1 MKTISALFILFS
13 FTAWAQKV
21 SIKTVEAK
29 KNERVS
35 LLIGSK
41 IEMSADGKRTI
52 PSAQFLGRM
61 VMQDGRAQ
69 EFLVL
74 DESHKRVLLIDYK
87 NIEMKSG
94 KTKSQAILSPID
106 QVGGTCAAYAFMH
119 FWQQMYWSG
128 FKGTKDFDFMMSDE
142 RERLKLFEESLGRY
156 YMDRRVT
163 ANSLMS
169 SYGKRFGFRCKSYK
183 FDNAKKAADY
193 VFEKTSKGRPVV
205 IEFNIG
211 GDDMV
216 DSDYVLQDYESRK
229 KMDPR
234 LWIPQQKGQKLS
246 SGHSIVGAAAF
257 VSNGKRKILVLDS
270 NWTEP
275 RVWDLDSY
283 IGPKTLMNELGFY
296 SCN

>member
-1 MKTISALFILFS
+1 MKFVSAFLFLLSFS
-13 FTAWAQKV
+13 AFAQKV
-21 SIKTVEAK
+21 VIKHASSKGT
-29 KNERVS
+29 
-35 LLIGSK
+35 LLIGAK
-41 IEMSADGKRTI
+41 VEMSAEGKKNITN
-52 PSAQFLGRM
+52 AQFLGRM
-61 VMQDGRAQ
+61 VMQDGSSD
-69 EFLVL
+69 EFLIL
-74 DESHKRVLLIDYK
+74 DEDQKKVLLIDYK
-87 NIEMKSG
+87 NIEMRSG
-94 KTKSQAILSPID
+94 KTKAQAILSPID

-128 FKGTKDFDFMMSDE
+128 FKGTKDFDTMMSDE

-169 SYGKRFGFRCKSYK
+169 SYGKRFGFKCKSYK
-183 FDNAKKAADY
+183 FSDAKKAADY
-193 VFEKTSKGRPVV
+193 VFEKTSEGKPVV

-211 GDDMV
+211 GEDMV
-216 DSDYVLQDYESRK
+216 ESDYVLQDYESRK

-234 LWIPQQKGQKLS
+234 LWIPQQLKQKLS

-257 VSNGKRKILVLDS
+257 TSQGKRKILVLDS

-283 IGPKTLMNELGFY
+283 IGAKTVMDELGFY

>member
-1 MKTISALFILFS
+1 MST
-13 FTAWAQKV
+13 
-21 SIKTVEAK
+21 EGK
-29 KNERVS
+29 KSVT
-35 LLIGSK
+35 
-41 IEMSADGKRTI
+41 D
-52 PSAQFLGRM
+52 AQFLGRM
-61 VMQDGRAQ
+61 VYQDGSSD

-74 DESHKRVLLIDYK
+74 DEAQKRVLLVDYK

-94 KTKSQAILSPID
+94 KTKAQAILSPID

-128 FKGTKDFDFMMSDE
+128 FKGTKDFDQMMSDE

-169 SYGKRFGFRCKSYK
+169 SYGKRFGFKCKSYK

-193 VFEKTSKGRPVV
+193 VFEKTSEGKPVV

-211 GDDMV
+211 GEDMV
-216 DSDYVLQDYESRK
+216 ESDYVLQDYESRK

-234 LWIPQQKGQKLS
+234 LWIPQQLKQKMS

-257 VSNGKRKILVLDS
+257 TSKGKRKILVLDS

-283 IGPKTLMNELGFY
+283 IGPKTVMNELGFY